1 MRTVMRALVAL
12 ALASALTAALLA
24 PAGIG
29 NAAPRAGALTF
40 AKPVALDSFAPLRTV
55 VGTVYSEQNGQ
66 NAPKHEWAGEPSI
79 EVDSKGTI
87 FVSGVCCVASA
98 SPVWYS
104 TDGGKTFKE
113 MSSQGHIR
121 EYGVGSEGDIAYDDS
136 GHVWFIDTYVPSLM
150 ETQWSD
156 HGATWDRTTS
166 TNGVVPALNDRP
178 WTAWTKKGIYL
189 YVNYGSWV
197 MVYKST
203 DDGLTWTS
211 PGPMTWKGSFD
222 SHPFW
227 PGHIAANRKTGQVW
241 AVGVNYVSPTD
252 QQLISAVSADGQT
265 FKEIP
270 VTKPERVGGF
280 TGQFVGSTAID
291 DAGNAYTTWATYDNK
306 GCSVYYG
313 FYDVQDKSWH
323 QVRVPT
329 GQGCAT
335 FPWIKAGADGK
346 LALVWYQTDFDKKI
360 PSVSASGSGYQ
371 DAVPATA
378 EWYAHVAAIT
388 NARGPHPNF
397 TMGEIPTN
405 GPILVGPLG
414 RELWDYFQVA
424 IDPQGYIDVAFVK
437 KFIDGKPD
445 SGPQTWFVKTT
456 SGPRLR

>member
-1 MRTVMRALVAL
+1 MRMTIRALVAL
-12 ALASALTAALLA
+12 CLASALTAALLA
-24 PAGIG
+24 PSGIG
-29 NAAPRAGALTF
+29 NAAPAAGGLRF
-40 AKPVALDSFAPLRTV
+40 SKPVALDSFAPLRTV
-55 VGTVYSEQNGQ
+55 VGTVYSQEAGQ
-66 NAPKHEWAGEPSI
+66 DAPSHEWAGEPSI

-136 GHVWFIDTYVPSLM
+136 GNVWFIDTYVPSLM
-150 ETQWSD
+150 ETEWSD
-156 HGATWDRTTS
+156 HGATWQRTTE
-166 TNGVVPALNDRP
+166 TNGVVPAMNDRP

-189 YVNYGSWV
+189 YVNYGAWI

-211 PGPMTWKGSFD
+211 PGPMEWHGDFST
-222 SHPFW
+222 HPFW
-227 PGHIAANRKTGQVW
+227 PGHIAANRSTGQVW
-241 AVGVNYVSPTD
+241 TVGVNYVSSTN
-252 QQLISAVSADGQT
+252 QQLISAVSNNGQS

-270 VTKPERVGGF
+270 VTKPERADGF

-291 DAGNAYTTWATYDNK
+291 DAGNVYTTWGTYDNN

-313 FYDVQDKSWH
+313 YYSVQDKSWH
-323 QVRVPT
+323 QVKVPT
-329 GQGCAT
+329 GPGCAT

-346 LALVWYQTDFDKKI
+346 VALVWYQTDYSKKI
-360 PSVSASGSGYQ
+360 PSVTPNNGYQ
-371 DAVPATA
+371 DAVPADA

-388 NARGPHPNF
+388 NARGPNPHF

-405 GPILVGPLG
+405 GPVLVGPLA